1 MDAQVN
7 IYLGDYNTT
16 NPTSPDTSF
25 TIKSKTKRF
34 LYRKVYHCLSQ

>member
-7 IYLGDYNTT
+7 IYFGDYNTT
-16 NPTSPDTSF
+16 TSPDTSLA
-25 TIKSKTKRF
+25 IKSKTKRF